1 MVEQTAHVDTE
12 SRVFQ
17 LQSLLTLSTVHDIT
31 LQRFCDN
38 NEKHPFTCF
47 FERAS
52 RGSDPLWH
60 IDKFIY
66 FDCLS
71 DLDQVLQIDIINDLV
86 FIHPL
91 V

>member
-1 MVEQTAHVDTE
+1 MISPYKDSVTIMKNIL
-12 SRVFQ
+12 SRVF
-17 LQSLLTLSTVHDIT
+17 LREH
-31 LQRFCDN
+31 RG
-38 NEKHPFTCF
+38 
-47 FERAS
+47 
-52 RGSDPLWH
+52 GSDPLWH

-71 DLDQVLQIDIINDLV
+71 DLDQVLQIDIINELV